1 MKDNIV
7 LHFLKVC
14 SLLVLLLLTAL
25 SYHPMFSSFV
35 TDCQDINPLKKYIY
49 LMMAVTFFLHIGIKS
64 WLSESFIR
72 NYFKWVLLIVLWGL
86 IFVVFWDT
94 TDYFGE
100 SKNVMIALMFILIG
114 YNAKLKNNELLII
127 LISYSVMILYCVYCQ
142 IVSNFGGFIIADTYM
157 QYGKNTL
164 GVMTSSSCV
173 AMGVVAI
180 SLNKKYYCKI
190 CLWGIALLLLFF
202 TITIRAR
209 AAFIVTIFLILYILY
224 RKFKDNSN
232 LKSLVVVV
240 FISLILGGVF
250 LGMLQNLWDYIF
262 DSFTQNQSSD
272 LTSGRMSRNLFAI
285 EIIAESPLF
294 GNLIT
299 NYTYEWIHNY
309 ALRQLSSYGILGSFP
324 LMGLYVSLVVF
335 VVKNVIKRKLTLLTL
350 GYFVFMVPVIISWE
364 EPTFPY
370 APGTG
375 AILPFVLMGY
385 SLFKQKDEL
394 QKCCVRC
401 HKLPV

>member
-1 MKDNIV
+1 
-7 LHFLKVC
+7 
-14 SLLVLLLLTAL
+14 
-25 SYHPMFSSFV
+25 
-35 TDCQDINPLKKYIY
+35 
-49 LMMAVTFFLHIGIKS
+49 
-64 WLSESFIR
+64 
-72 NYFKWVLLIVLWGL
+72 
-86 IFVVFWDT
+86 
-94 TDYFGE
+94 
-100 SKNVMIALMFILIG
+100 
-114 YNAKLKNNELLII
+114 
-127 LISYSVMILYCVYCQ
+127 MILYCVYCQ

-299 NYTYEWIHNY
+299 NYTYERIHNY
-309 ALRQLSSYGILGSFP
+309 AQNRHQ
-324 LMGLYVSLVVF
+324 
-335 VVKNVIKRKLTLLTL
+335 NALLCT
-350 GYFVFMVPVIISWE
+350 
-364 EPTFPY
+364 
-370 APGTG
+370 GTG
-375 AILPFVLMGY
+375 
-385 SLFKQKDEL
+385 
-394 QKCCVRC
+394 R
-401 HKLPV
+401 